1 MYILKFIIIF
11 ILIKKLNVME
21 TLLIALLIISV
32 LFIFCAKLSDK
43 IESKFIIRFGI
54 VLIVL
59 FIFTLLTLINDFI
72 NFIFAY

>member
-72 NFIFAY
+72 DFIFAY